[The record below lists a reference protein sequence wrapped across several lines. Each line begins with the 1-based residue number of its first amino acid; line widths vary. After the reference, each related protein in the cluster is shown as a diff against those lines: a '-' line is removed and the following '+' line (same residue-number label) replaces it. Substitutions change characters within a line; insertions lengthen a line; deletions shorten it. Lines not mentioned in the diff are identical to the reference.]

1 MSKGSQQAAGDSTV
15 RQTNLPEY
23 ADPYFRRLLQGAEDS
38 TQPFQDNLSSPIYD
52 DDGNITGFGQES
64 TYQPYQGERIASSDM
79 YGDIMGSRGMV
90 RGIAESGIAGMPQAQ
105 AAGQAGMDI
114 QADAIGGLRGLA
126 NYDGGNFQAVSPTS
140 MMDGFQAV
148 SPNSM
153 MNEFQMANF
162 SPSGEFEKY
171 NFRDPSEFSQFGVR
185 DDFSYS
191 GYDFDPTRQFS
202 TDESNRYMSPYMQN
216 VVDVQKQQAQLD
228 FDRGQAGRDASAVRA
243 GAFGGSRQAVGDY
256 LAQEG
261 LSREMGNIQATGQQ
275 QAFEQAQQQFER
287 DRSAQERQLG
297 MQVGEFGRVQG
308 GLASEQ
314 GRVDALRL
322 QEQSQREYR
331 QADEYARSGN
341 MEAAEAARVQAAN
354 TAELGRTQAGIAGE
368 MGRVQAGR
376 VGENARMD
384 SMRQQ
389 EAARTQAGRAAENA
403 RMDSMMVGEAGRV
416 QGANEASRQ
425 FGAGQGLAAYQAVGS
440 GASNLAGLGSGLAG
454 LGQQQRAADI
464 QGAQLLETVGRDV
477 RAEDQARLDM
487 SYEDFARQRD
497 YPMQQYERMA
507 GILRGVP
514 VTPNVDEQRFS
525 SYNPMQQALGA
536 GISGLGLYKGL
547 TS

>member
-1 MSKGSQQAAGDSTV
+1 MGKGSQQAAGDSTV

-126 NYDGGNFQAVSPTS
+126 NYGGGDFQAVSPTS

-153 MNEFQMANF
+153 MNEYQMANY
-162 SPSGEFEKY
+162 SPSGEFNQY
-171 NFRDPSEFSQFGVR
+171 DFRDPSEFSQFGVR

-191 GYDFDPTRQFS
+191 GYGFDPTRQFG
-202 TDESNRYMSPYMQN
+202 TDEANKYMSPYMSA
-216 VVDVQKQQAQLD
+216 VVEDQKSQAIQD
-228 FDRGQAGRDASAVRA
+228 FERQGAGRAAQAVQA
-243 GAFGGSRQAVGDY
+243 GAFGGSRQAIQES
-256 LAQEG
+256 LAEESLQDRLG
-261 LSREMGNIQATGQQ
+261 SIGAAGSQA
-275 QAFEQAQQQFER
+275 AFEQAQQQFER

-341 MEAAEAARVQAAN
+341 MQAAEAARVQAAN

-384 SMRQQ
+384 AMRQQ
-389 EAARTQAGRAAENA
+389 EAARTQAARAAENA

-425 FGAGQGLAAYQAVGS
+425 FGAGQGLAAYQAMGS

>member
-1 MSKGSQQAAGDSTV
+1 MGKGSQQAAGDSTQ

-126 NYDGGNFQAVSPTS
+126 NYGGGDFQAVSPTS

-153 MNEFQMANF
+153 MNEYQMANY
-162 SPSGEFEKY
+162 SPSGEFNQY
-171 NFRDPSEFSQFGVR
+171 DFRDPSEFSQFGVR

-191 GYDFDPTRQFS
+191 GYGFDPTRQFG
-202 TDESNRYMSPYMQN
+202 TDEANRYMSPYMSA
-216 VVDVQKQQAQLD
+216 VVEDQKSQAIQD
-228 FDRGQAGRDASAVRA
+228 FERQGAGRAAQAVQA
-243 GAFGGSRQAVGDY
+243 GAFGGSRQAIQES
-256 LAQEG
+256 LAEESLQDRLG
-261 LSREMGNIQATGQQ
+261 SIGAAGSQA
-275 QAFEQAQQQFER
+275 AFEQAQQQFER

-341 MEAAEAARVQAAN
+341 MQAAEAARVQAAN

-384 SMRQQ
+384 AMRQQ
-389 EAARTQAGRAAENA
+389 EAARTQAARAAENA

-425 FGAGQGLAAYQAVGS
+425 FGAGQGLAAYQAMGS